1 MDPHSRTVAAHLGGQ
16 YKSPIIAADARGCLP
31 RRDWVVWPFT
41 LRWSHHVE
49 ESRESE
55 FLPHDGPL
63 REDVSRLGAM
73 VGRMLAEQG
82 GSALF
87 GRVEQVRIAA
97 IRRRGEGA
105 SVDELASSLAGL
117 DAADAEALAR
127 AFATYFQAVNTAE
140 RVHRIRRRR
149 DYQRD
154 GSAPQPESLL
164 DVLGRLKAQGV
175 GADELLGWLDQ
186 LWIEPV
192 FTAHPTEA
200 VRRSLL
206 EKEQAVVRS
215 LVDGFDQNR
224 TPQER
229 KEDDDRIFMA
239 LSSGWQTAEASPVRP
254 TVQDEHHH
262 VGFYLVNPI
271 YRIVPAL
278 YESLA
283 SALQEVYG
291 VAVLLPSLLGFAT
304 WVGGDMDGN
313 PNVGAETIAASLAT
327 QRAHVIE
334 HYVADVATLA
344 RLLSQTEGRVAVD
357 ARLQQRLDDYRVR
370 FPAAA
375 QKVRPR
381 HADMPYRSLLTL
393 IGGRLEATQDDN
405 HVEGYTSVAELLEDL
420 QLIARSLVNNHGL
433 HAGAYAVQRLIRRVR
448 TFGLHLARLDVR
460 QDSRVHDDA
469 LAALLEDPQWNGRAA
484 EERVTRLQPYAS
496 GEQAFGGSTDANA
509 VSTRAVFD
517 ALHVARG
524 RYGAGAIG
532 LYIISMARSAAD
544 VLAVLALARYG
555 GFVDASPELPPLP
568 SGERAGVRGHA
579 GDAVVSEQASIDSSA
594 STRPSPQSSPQGG
607 EEAKARS
614 VVPLNIAPLFE
625 TVDDLKNAPATLR
638 ALLDDSVYRQHL
650 AARGNQQWVMLGYSD
665 SGKDGGTL
673 ASRWGLQRAQVELL
687 EVANAAGIK
696 LAFFHGRGG
705 SASRGGARITPA
717 LMSSPR
723 GAVAGVLR
731 VTEQGEVIHRKYGIR
746 ALALRNLEQTVGAVL
761 RASLR
766 PRETEPREELW
777 REQMSWLSTNS
788 RQAYRAFVDRE
799 NFVDYFRHA
808 TPIDVIE
815 RMTLGSR
822 PASRRS
828 MRGVQDLRAI
838 PWVFA
843 WTQCRSIIT
852 GWYGLGAALEQ
863 GVAEFGEAAL
873 AEMARDWPFFSN
885 LLDDVEMV
893 LAKCDLDIA
902 EAFSKL
908 SGPLHEEFFGLI
920 RAEFGRTRHWLLKLK
935 GSDALLHGDPRLAA
949 SIRLRNPY
957 VDPMSLLQV
966 DLLQRWRDGDG
977 KDDTL
982 LQALVACVNG
992 VSQGLQNTG

>member
-1 MDPHSRTVAAHLGGQ
+1 
-16 YKSPIIAADARGCLP
+16 
-31 RRDWVVWPFT
+31 
-41 LRWSHHVE
+41 VE
-49 ESRESE
+49 ESRESD

-63 REDVSRLGAM
+63 REDVGRLGAM

-82 GSALF
+82 GEAF
-87 GRVEQVRIAA
+87 FERVEQVRIAA
-97 IRRRGEGA
+97 IRRRREGA
-105 SVDELASSLAGL
+105 SVDELAGSLAGL
-117 DAADAEALAR
+117 GAGDAESLAR

-149 DYQRD
+149 DYQRE

-175 GADELLGWLDQ
+175 GADELLGWLDR

-239 LSSGWQTAEASPVRP
+239 LSSGWQTAEASPMRP

-283 SALQEVYG
+283 EALQTVYG
-291 VAVLLPSLLGFAT
+291 VAVLLPRLLGFAT

-334 HYVADVATLA
+334 HYVVDVATLA

-405 HVEGYTSVAELLEDL
+405 HVEGYTSVAELLDDL
-420 QLIARSLVNNHGL
+420 QLIARSLVDHHGL

-469 LAALLEDPQWNGRAA
+469 LAALLDDTTWNGRATD
-484 EERVTRLQPYAS
+484 ERVLQLQPYAS
-496 GEQAFGGSTDANA
+496 GKQAFTGSTEANA
-509 VSTRAVFD
+509 VSMRAVFD

-555 GFVDASPELPPLP
+555 GFVDTSVEA
-568 SGERAGVRGHA
+568 
-579 GDAVVSEQASIDSSA
+579 
-594 STRPSPQSSPQGG
+594 QG
-607 EEAKARS
+607 S
-614 VVPLNIAPLFE
+614 VPLNIAPLFE

-638 ALLDDSVYRQHL
+638 ALLDDPVYRQHL
-650 AARGNQQWVMLGYSD
+650 AARGDQQWVMLGYSD

-687 EVANAAGIK
+687 EVANAAGIQ

-766 PRETEPREELW
+766 PRETEPREERW
-777 REQMSWLSTNS
+777 REQMDWLSTNS
-788 RQAYRAFVDRE
+788 RQAYRAFVERE
-799 NFVDYFRHA
+799 HFVDYFRHA

-852 GWYGLGAALEQ
+852 GWYGLGTALEQ

-920 RAEFGRTRHWLLKLK
+920 RGEFERTQRALLQLK
-935 GSDALLHGDPRLAA
+935 GSSALLQGDLRLAA

-966 DLLQRWRDGDG
+966 DLLKRWRDDDG
-977 KDDTL
+977 KDDAL

>member
-1 MDPHSRTVAAHLGGQ
+1 ME
-16 YKSPIIAADARGCLP
+16 IN
-31 RRDWVVWPFT
+31 
-41 LRWSHHVE
+41 
-49 ESRESE
+49 REPD

-63 REDVSRLGAM
+63 REDVGRLGTM
-73 VGRMLAEQG
+73 VGKMLAEQDG
-82 GSALF
+82 QAFLD
-87 GRVEQVRIAA
+87 RVEQVRTAA
-97 IRRRGEGA
+97 IRRRHDGE
-105 SVDELASSLAGL
+105 SVAGLADSLAGL
-117 DAADAEALAR
+117 DAEHAEALAR

-149 DYQRD
+149 DYQREGD
-154 GSAPQPESLL
+154 TPQPESLL
-164 DVLGRLKAQGV
+164 AVLGQLKEQGV
-175 GADELLGWLDQ
+175 SAEELLGWLDR

-206 EKEQAVVRS
+206 EKEQAIVAS
-215 LVDGFDQNR
+215 LVDNFDPAR

-229 KEDDDRIFMA
+229 KEDDDRIYMA

-262 VGFYLVNPI
+262 VGFYLANPL

-278 YESLA
+278 YESLFD
-283 SALQEVYG
+283 ALQKVYG
-291 VAVLLPSLLGFAT
+291 IAVELPQLLGFAN

-313 PNVGAETIAASLAT
+313 PNVGADTIAASLAT
-327 QRAHVIE
+327 QRGQVIE
-334 HYVADVATLA
+334 RYLADVAALA
-344 RLLSQTEGRVAVD
+344 RLLSQTESRVAVSSQ
-357 ARLQQRLDDYRVR
+357 LLQRLADYRVR
-370 FPAAA
+370 FPQAASRI
-375 QKVRPR
+375 RPR
-381 HADMPYRSLLTL
+381 HEDMPYRCLLTL
-393 IGGRLEATQDDN
+393 MAARLEASLDDA
-405 HVEGYTSVAELLEDL
+405 HAEGYSSMPELRNDL
-420 QLIARSLVNNHGL
+420 QLIFDSLLEHHGL

-469 LAALLEDPQWNGRAA
+469 LAALQSDDDWHQRPAEDRAQRLES
-484 EERVTRLQPYAS
+484 YAS
-496 GEQAFGGSTDANA
+496 GSRSLQSRDEGSAK
-509 VSTRAVFD
+509 SMRAVFE
-517 ALHVARG
+517 ALGTARK
-524 RYGAGAIG
+524 RYGAGAVG
-532 LYIISMARSAAD
+532 LYIISMARTAAD
-544 VLAVLALARYG
+544 VLAVLALARHG
-555 GFVDASPELPPLP
+555 GFVVEADAVDASA
-568 SGERAGVRGHA
+568 SANAKGH
-579 GDAVVSEQASIDSSA
+579 
-594 STRPSPQSSPQGG
+594 
-607 EEAKARS
+607 
-614 VVPLNIAPLFE
+614 VPLDIAPLFE

-638 ALLDDSVYRQHL
+638 ALLADPVYRQHL
-650 AARGNQQWVMLGYSD
+650 AVRHDQQWVMLGYSD

-687 EVANAAGIK
+687 EVAHEAGIQ

-723 GAVAGVLR
+723 GSVAGVLR

-766 PRETEPREELW
+766 PREQEPREPRW
-777 REQMSWLSTNS
+777 REQMDQLSTIS
-788 RQAYRAFVDRE
+788 RTAYRAFVDHPH
-799 NFVDYFRHA
+799 FVDYFRSA

-815 RMTLGSR
+815 KMTLGSR

-828 MRGVQDLRAI
+828 MSGVQDLRAI
-838 PWVFA
+838 PWVFS
-843 WTQCRSIIT
+843 WTQCRSILP
-852 GWYGLGAALEQ
+852 GWYGLGS
-863 GVAEFGEAAL
+863 AL
-873 AEMARDWPFFSN
+873 AHGVDAFGQAAMKEMANDWPFFSN
-885 LLDDVEMV
+885 MLDDVEMV
-893 LAKCDLDIA
+893 LAKTDLDIA

-908 SGPLHEEFFGLI
+908 SGPLHEELFGLI
-920 RAEFGRTRHWLLKLK
+920 RSEFERTRRVLLQLK
-935 GSDALLHGDPRLAA
+935 GHDVLLQDSPRLAA

-966 DLLQRWRDGDG
+966 DLLQRWRAG
-977 KDDTL
+977 KREDDEL

>member
-1 MDPHSRTVAAHLGGQ
+1 MEQ
-16 YKSPIIAADARGCLP
+16 
-31 RRDWVVWPFT
+31 
-41 LRWSHHVE
+41 
-49 ESRESE
+49 SREPE
-55 FLPHDGPL
+55 FLPPDGPL

-82 GSALF
+82 GGTF
-87 GRVEQVRIAA
+87 FQRVEQVRIAA
-97 IRRRGEGA
+97 IHRRREGA
-105 SVDELASSLAGL
+105 SVDELADSLAGQ
-117 DAADAEALAR
+117 DAAQAEALAR

-149 DYQRD
+149 DYQRE

-164 DVLGRLKAQGV
+164 AVLGRLKAEGV
-175 GADELLGWLDQ
+175 GADELVGWLDR

-206 EKEQAVVRS
+206 EKEQAIVAS
-215 LVDGFDQNR
+215 LIDGFDPQR
-224 TPQER
+224 TPQECR
-229 KEDDDRIFMA
+229 EDDQRIYMA
-239 LSSGWQTAEASPVRP
+239 LSAGWQTAEASPVRP
-254 TVQDEHHH
+254 SVQDEREH
-262 VGFYLVNPI
+262 VDFYLTNPL

-283 SALQEVYG
+283 QALQETYG
-291 VAVLLPSLLGFAT
+291 LAIKLPQLLRFAS

-313 PNVGAETIAASLAT
+313 PNVGANTIADCLDS
-327 QRAHVIE
+327 QRTMVIE
-334 HYVADVATLA
+334 RYREDVAALA
-344 RLLSQTEGRVAVD
+344 RSLSQTEGRVAVTGALL
-357 ARLQQRLDDYRVR
+357 ARVADYRTR
-370 FPAAA
+370 FPDAAA
-375 QKVRPR
+375 QIRPR
-381 HADMPYRSLLTL
+381 HADMPYRCLLQL
-393 IGGRLEATQDDN
+393 IGARLALTQDQQTD
-405 HVEGYTSVAELLEDL
+405 GYASSQELLDDL
-420 QLIARSLVNNHGL
+420 QLIADSLLQHHGV
-433 HAGAYAVQRLIRRVR
+433 HAGAYSVERLLCRVR
-448 TFGLHLARLDVR
+448 SFGFHLARLDVR

-469 LAALLEDPQWNGRAA
+469 LAALLGDAGWAGRDGA
-484 EERVTRLQPYAS
+484 ERAERLRPYAS
-496 GEQAFGGSTDANA
+496 GEARFPDSDDDSATSLQ
-509 VSTRAVFD
+509 AVFTTLRDSRESHGVD
-517 ALHVARG
+517 AT
-524 RYGAGAIG
+524 G

-544 VLAVLALARYG
+544 VLAVLALARRG
-555 GFVDASPELPPLP
+555 GLVDETK
-568 SGERAGVRGHA
+568 
-579 GDAVVSEQASIDSSA
+579 D
-594 STRPSPQSSPQGG
+594 
-607 EEAKARS
+607 
-614 VVPLNIAPLFE
+614 VPLNIAPLFE

-638 ALLDDSVYRQHL
+638 ALLDDPVYRRHL
-650 AARGNQQWVMLGYSD
+650 AARGDQQWVMLGYSD

-687 EVANAAGIK
+687 EVANEAGIQ

-766 PRETEPREELW
+766 PRESEPREQRW
-777 REQMSWLSTNS
+777 REQMDALSAAS
-788 RQAYRAFVDRE
+788 RKTYRAFVERAG
-799 NFVDYFRHA
+799 FVDYFRSA
-808 TPIDVIE
+808 TPVDVIE
-815 RMTLGSR
+815 QMTLGSR

-843 WTQCRSIIT
+843 WTQCRSILP
-852 GWYGLGAALEQ
+852 GWYGLGSALEQ
-863 GVAEFGEAAL
+863 GAGEFGEDAL
-873 AEMARDWPFFSN
+873 AEMARDWPFFAN

-908 SGPLHEEFFGLI
+908 SGPLHDEFFGLI
-920 RAEFGRTRHWLLKLK
+920 RDEFARTRHWLLRLK
-935 GSDALLHGDPRLAA
+935 RSDALLQGDPRLAA

-966 DLLQRWRDGDG
+966 DLLQRWRAGDRA
-977 KDDTL
+977 DDAV

>member
-1 MDPHSRTVAAHLGGQ
+1 MES
-16 YKSPIIAADARGCLP
+16 
-31 RRDWVVWPFT
+31 
-41 LRWSHHVE
+41 
-49 ESRESE
+49 SRESE
-55 FLPHDGPL
+55 FLPPDGPL

-82 GSALF
+82 GEAF
-87 GRVEQVRIAA
+87 FERVEQVRTAA
-97 IRRRGEGA
+97 IRRRREGA
-105 SVDELASSLAGL
+105 SVDELAGSLAGL
-117 DAADAEALAR
+117 EARDAEALAR

-140 RVHRIRRRR
+140 QVHRIRRRR
-149 DYQRD
+149 DYQRE
-154 GSAPQPESLL
+154 GGVPQPESLL
-164 DVLGRLKAQGV
+164 DVFGRLKAEGV
-175 GADELLGWLDQ
+175 GADELIGWLDR

-206 EKEQAVVRS
+206 EKEQAIVRS
-215 LVDGFDQNR
+215 LIDGFDPQR

-229 KEDDDRIFMA
+229 KADDDRIYMA
-239 LSSGWQTAEASPVRP
+239 LSAGWQTAEASAVRP

-262 VGFYLVNPI
+262 VGFYLANPI
-271 YRIVPAL
+271 YRITPAL
-278 YESLA
+278 FEALA
-283 SALQEVYG
+283 EALQTVYG
-291 VAVLLPSLLGFAT
+291 VAARLPQLLGFAT

-313 PNVGAETIAASLAT
+313 PNVGADTIAASLAM

-334 HYVADVATLA
+334 HYLADVAALA
-344 RLLSQTEGRVAVD
+344 RLLSQTEGRVAID
-357 ARLQQRLDDYRVR
+357 AQLQRRLDDYRAR
-370 FPAAA
+370 FRAAA
-375 QKVRPR
+375 GRVRPR
-381 HADMPYRSLLTL
+381 HADMPYRSLLTV
-393 IGGRLEATQDDN
+393 IGARLEATLADD
-405 HVEGYTSVAELLEDL
+405 HSEGYASPAELLDDL
-420 QLIARSLVNNHGL
+420 QLIAHSLVEHRGL

-469 LAALLEDPQWNGRAA
+469 LAALLDNPAWSQLGTD
-484 EERVTRLQPYAS
+484 ERTQQLRGYAS
-496 GEQAFGGSTDANA
+496 GEERFPISHAEVVTSLYDVFATLGDA
-509 VSTRAVFD
+509 R
-517 ALHVARG
+517 R
-524 RYGAGAIG
+524 RYGSEAVG

-555 GFVDASPELPPLP
+555 GLVEKD
-568 SGERAGVRGHA
+568 
-579 GDAVVSEQASIDSSA
+579 D
-594 STRPSPQSSPQGG
+594 
-607 EEAKARS
+607 
-614 VVPLNIAPLFE
+614 VPLDIAPLFE

-638 ALLDDSVYRQHL
+638 ALLDDPVYRQHL

-687 EVANAAGIK
+687 EVANAAHIR

-766 PRETEPREELW
+766 PRETEPREARW
-777 REQMSWLSTNS
+777 RQQMNVLSADS
-788 RQAYRAFVDRE
+788 RKTYRAFVE
-799 NFVDYFRHA
+799 HEHFVAYFRTA

-815 RMTLGSR
+815 RMALGSR

-828 MRGVQDLRAI
+828 MHGVQDLRAI

-843 WTQCRSIIT
+843 WTQCRSILP
-852 GWYGLGAALEQ
+852 GWYGLGSALEQ
-863 GVAEFGEAAL
+863 GVQQFGEAAL
-873 AEMARDWPFFSN
+873 AEMARDWPFFCN

-908 SGPLHEEFFGLI
+908 SGPLHDEFFGLI
-920 RAEFGRTRHWLLKLK
+920 HAEFARTRHWLLQLK
-935 GSDALLHGDPRLAA
+935 GSDVLLRGEPRLAA

-966 DLLQRWRDGDG
+966 DLLQRWRAGERS
-977 KDDTL
+977 DDAV

-992 VSQGLQNTG
+992 VAQGLQNTG

>member
-1 MDPHSRTVAAHLGGQ
+1 M
-16 YKSPIIAADARGCLP
+16 
-31 RRDWVVWPFT
+31 
-41 LRWSHHVE
+41 E

-82 GSALF
+82 GTVF
-87 GRVEQVRIAA
+87 FERVEQVRIAA
-97 IRRRGEGA
+97 IRRRREGA
-105 SVDELASSLAGL
+105 SVGELADSLTGL
-117 DAADAEALAR
+117 DARDAEALAR
-127 AFATYFQAVNTAE
+127 AFAAYFQVVNTAE

-149 DYQRD
+149 DYQRE

-175 GADELLGWLDQ
+175 NADELLGWLDR

-206 EKEQAVVRS
+206 EKEQAIVRS
-215 LVDGFDQNR
+215 LIDGFDRDR

-229 KEDDDRIFMA
+229 KEDDDRIYMA
-239 LSSGWQTAEASPVRP
+239 LSSGWQTAEASAVRP

-262 VGFYLVNPI
+262 VGFYLANPI

-283 SALQEVYG
+283 EALQSVYG
-291 VAVLLPSLLGFAT
+291 VAAKLPQLLGFAT

-327 QRAHVIE
+327 QRTHVIE
-334 HYVADVATLA
+334 HYVADVAALA
-344 RLLSQTEGRVAVD
+344 RLLSQTEGRAAVD
-357 ARLQQRLDDYRVR
+357 ARLQQRLDDYRAR

-375 QKVRPR
+375 QRVRPR
-381 HADMPYRSLLTL
+381 HADMPYRSLLTV
-393 IGGRLEATQDDN
+393 IGARLEATLHDD
-405 HVEGYTSVAELLEDL
+405 HAEGYTSVAELLDDL
-420 QLIARSLVNNHGL
+420 QLIAASLVDHHGL

-469 LAALLEDPQWNGRAA
+469 LAELYGDAAWPQLDPGERA
-484 EERVTRLQPYAS
+484 RRLRDHAS
-496 GEQAFGGSTDANA
+496 GKARFPISHADVVMSLYDVFATLGDA
-509 VSTRAVFD
+509 R
-517 ALHVARG
+517 R
-524 RYGAGAIG
+524 RYGREAVG

-555 GFVDASPELPPLP
+555 GLVE
-568 SGERAGVRGHA
+568 
-579 GDAVVSEQASIDSSA
+579 GDD
-594 STRPSPQSSPQGG
+594 
-607 EEAKARS
+607 
-614 VVPLNIAPLFE
+614 VPLNIAPLFE
-625 TVDDLKNAPATLR
+625 TVDDLKNAPDTLR
-638 ALLDDSVYRQHL
+638 ALLDDPVYRQHL
-650 AARGNQQWVMLGYSD
+650 AARNNQQWVMLGYSD

-687 EVANAAGIK
+687 EVANEAGIQ

-766 PRETEPREELW
+766 PRETEVREERW
-777 REQMSWLSTNS
+777 REQMNQLSASS
-788 RQAYRAFVDRE
+788 RRAYRAFVDRE
-799 NFVDYFRHA
+799 HFVDYFRHA

-822 PASRRS
+822 PSSRRS

-852 GWYGLGAALEQ
+852 GWYGLGTALKQ
-863 GVAEFGEAAL
+863 GAAEFGEAAL
-873 AEMARDWPFFSN
+873 IEMASDWPFFSN

-908 SGPLHEEFFGLI
+908 SGPLHDEFFGLI
-920 RAEFGRTRHWLLKLK
+920 RDEFERTRHWLLRLK
-935 GSDALLHGDPRLAA
+935 GGNALLQGQPRLAA

-966 DLLQRWRDGDG
+966 DLLRRWRADDG
-977 KDDTL
+977 KDDAL

>member
-1 MDPHSRTVAAHLGGQ
+1 M
-16 YKSPIIAADARGCLP
+16 
-31 RRDWVVWPFT
+31 
-41 LRWSHHVE
+41 E
-49 ESRESE
+49 ESREPE
-55 FLPHDGPL
+55 FLPPDGPL
-63 REDVSRLGAM
+63 REDVGRLGAM

-87 GRVEQVRIAA
+87 ERVEQVRTAA
-97 IRRRGEGA
+97 IRRRREGD
-105 SVDELASSLAGL
+105 SMDELAGSLAGL
-117 DAADAEALAR
+117 DAVAAEALAR

-140 RVHRIRRRR
+140 QVHRIRRRR
-149 DYQRD
+149 DYQRE

-164 DVLGRLKAQGV
+164 DVLGQLKAQGV
-175 GADELLGWLDQ
+175 AADELLGWLDR

-206 EKEQAVVRS
+206 EKEQAIVRS
-215 LVDGFDQNR
+215 LIDGFDRER

-229 KEDDDRIFMA
+229 KEDDDRIYMA
-239 LSSGWQTAEASPVRP
+239 LSSGWQTAEASSVRP

-262 VGFYLVNPI
+262 VGFYLANPL

-283 SALQEVYG
+283 DALQSVYG
-291 VAVLLPSLLGFAT
+291 VAVKLPQFLGFAT

-313 PNVGAETIAASLAT
+313 PNVGADTIAASLST
-327 QRAHVIE
+327 QRAHVLE
-334 HYVADVATLA
+334 HYVADVSSLA
-344 RLLSQTEGRVAVD
+344 RLLSQTEGRVKVD
-357 ARLQQRLDDYRVR
+357 PRLQERLDDYRSR

-375 QKVRPR
+375 QRVRPR
-381 HADMPYRSLLTL
+381 HADMPYRSLLTV
-393 IGGRLEATQDDN
+393 IGARLEATQQDD
-405 HVEGYTSVAELLEDL
+405 HSEGYTSKAELLDDL
-420 QLIARSLVNNHGL
+420 QLIAASLVDHGGL

-469 LAALLEDPQWNGRAA
+469 LAELQGDTEWPQREPG
-484 EERVTRLQPYAS
+484 ERTQRLRDYAS
-496 GEQAFGGSTDANA
+496 GEVRFPISHAEVVMSLYDVFATLGDA
-509 VSTRAVFD
+509 R
-517 ALHVARG
+517 R
-524 RYGAGAIG
+524 RYGRDAVG

-555 GFVDASPELPPLP
+555 GLVEDNA
-568 SGERAGVRGHA
+568 
-579 GDAVVSEQASIDSSA
+579 
-594 STRPSPQSSPQGG
+594 
-607 EEAKARS
+607 
-614 VVPLNIAPLFE
+614 VPLNVAPLFE
-625 TVDDLKNAPATLR
+625 TVDDLKNAPDTLR
-638 ALLDDSVYRQHL
+638 ALLDDPVYRRHL
-650 AARGNQQWVMLGYSD
+650 AARNDQQWVMLGYSD

-687 EVANAAGIK
+687 EVANAAGIQ

-766 PRETEPREELW
+766 PRETEPREERW
-777 REQMSWLSTNS
+777 REQMNTLSANS
-788 RQAYRAFVDRE
+788 RKTYRAFVE
-799 NFVDYFRHA
+799 HEHFVDYFRTA

-815 RMTLGSR
+815 QMTLGSR

-828 MRGVQDLRAI
+828 MLGVHDLRAI

-843 WTQCRSIIT
+843 WTQCRSILP
-852 GWYGLGAALEQ
+852 GWYGLGSALEQ
-863 GVAEFGEAAL
+863 GAQQFGEAAL
-873 AEMARDWPFFSN
+873 VEMARDWPFFNN

-908 SGPLHEEFFGLI
+908 SGPLHGEFFGLV
-920 RAEFGRTRHWLLKLK
+920 RSEFERTRHWLLRLK
-935 GSDALLHGDPRLAA
+935 GSDALLQGNPRLAA
-949 SIRLRNPY
+949 SIHLRNPY

-966 DLLQRWRDGDG
+966 DLLQRWRAGERS
-977 KDDTL
+977 DDTL